1 MNVLVFLFVG
11 LIAGFLASKVL
22 TGKGLG
28 ILADIVVG
36 IIGSFIGA
44 WLASLVGISIGG
56 FFGQVVVA
64 FAGAIILLLI
74 LHMVTG
80 RRTAKT

>member
-44 WLASLVGISIGG
+44 WLASLVGISVGG
-56 FFGQVVVA
+56 FLGQIVIA
-64 FAGAIILLLI
+64 FAGAIVLLLI

-80 RRTAKT
+80 RRTAKA

>member
-1 MNVLVFLFVG
+1 MNVLVFLFIG

-22 TGKGLG
+22 SGKGLG

-44 WLASLVGISIGG
+44 WLASLDGISIGG
-56 FFGQVVVA
+56 FLGQVVVA
-64 FAGAIILLLI
+64 FVGAIILLLI

-80 RRTAKT
+80 RRTAKA